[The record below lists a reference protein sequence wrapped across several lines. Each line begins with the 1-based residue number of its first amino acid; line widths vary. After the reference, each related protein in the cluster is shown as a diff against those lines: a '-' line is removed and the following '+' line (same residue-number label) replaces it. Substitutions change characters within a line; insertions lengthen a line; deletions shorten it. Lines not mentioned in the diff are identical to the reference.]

1 MKCFFKWSPFK
12 YQNSFYLMKIK
23 MLLENF
29 FEPIVPLPQLL
40 EPKVKILT
48 QFVILRRNASRKYD
62 LNRK

>member
-1 MKCFFKWSPFK
+1 MESLQTPKL
-12 YQNSFYLMKIK
+12 YLYFYLMKIK
-23 MLLENF
+23 MPLENF

-40 EPKVKILT
+40 ESKVKILT